1 MCKGGRS
8 RSVQL
13 RGVGVSSGGQFRGSA
28 RWVVAVLDGLFAG
41 ASRAEGRGIS
51 DGEFETGR
59 FLLEEVGGEGDG

>member
-1 MCKGGRS
+1 M
-8 RSVQL
+8 
-13 RGVGVSSGGQFRGSA
+13 GVSSGGQFRGSA